1 MKAATASG
9 EIEIVPFADLESRR
23 EIWTALASR
32 SHNVFASWEWASV
45 WWKHFAANGEPAFA
59 ECRRDGGEPFAILPL
74 YVARRGPVG
83 MLRPIGHGPGDVLGP
98 VCDPGD
104 AELTGVA
111 LRRALSELPGRRR
124 LLLAERLPVGPLGES
139 LGGRVLQRE
148 ACPELGIA
156 GRDWDEFLASCSRN
170 MREKLRRNTRKLERE
185 HELSFR
191 LCEDPDAFG
200 AAFDTLLRLH
210 KARWGDEGSAFG
222 TERVAAF
229 HREFGAVALRQGWLR
244 LWTMEVDGEPV
255 AAWYGFRY
263 GEVEAFYQSGR
274 DPGFD
279 RFSIGF
285 LMLMQTIKAAFDDG
299 LARYSFLRGDE
310 PYKDRLADADPGLET
325 RVLGRG
331 ALAKSAVWAGSAALG
346 SSRLRRLAARAM
358 R

>member
-23 EIWTALASR
+23 ETWTELASR
-32 SHNVFASWEWASV
+32 SGNVFASWEWASV

-74 YVARRGPVG
+74 YVAKRGPVR
-83 MLRPIGHGPGDVLGP
+83 MLRLIGHGPGDVLGP
-98 VCDPGD
+98 VCDPAD
-104 AELTGVA
+104 AELAGAA
-111 LRRALSELPGRRR
+111 LRQALAEPQGRR
-124 LLLAERLPVGPLGES
+124 LLLAERLPVGALGAS

-148 ACPELGIA
+148 ACPEMGIA

-191 LCEDPDAFG
+191 LCGDPEAFDAD
-200 AAFDTLLRLH
+200 FDTLLRLH
-210 KARWGDEGSAFG
+210 AARWGEEGSAFG

-244 LWTMEVDGEPV
+244 LWTMEVDGEAV

-274 DPGFD
+274 NPEFD

-299 LARYSFLRGDE
+299 LTRYSFLRGDE

-325 RVLGRG
+325 RALGRG
-331 ALAKSAVWAGSAALG
+331 ALGKSAVRAGSAALG
-346 SSRLRRLAARAM
+346 SPRLRRLAARAM